1 MDRGKNPNC
10 LLGYWPYE
18 QPDLCNPNTCKT
30 CGWRPEVE
38 RARKAELIKKYANRP
53 KGCGTND
60 EGTTQKL

>member
-18 QPDLCNPNTCKT
+18 QPDKCDPLTCKT

-38 RARKAELIKKYANRP
+38 RARKADLVRKYSNRP
-53 KGCGTND
+53 KGGMQID
-60 EGTTQKL
+60 EGTTPKL